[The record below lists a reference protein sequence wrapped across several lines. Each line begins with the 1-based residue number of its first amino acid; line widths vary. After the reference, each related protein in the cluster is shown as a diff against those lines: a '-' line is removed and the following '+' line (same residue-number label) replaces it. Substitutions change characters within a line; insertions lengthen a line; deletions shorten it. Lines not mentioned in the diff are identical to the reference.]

1 MSLEFYKLLHIIGIV
16 LLTTGLVGVLTLRW
30 SGQTLFGKVKTF
42 SFVTHGLGLV
52 LILVSGFGLLARL
65 GLFSAIPVWAYIKI
79 LVWGL
84 MALAISLLK
93 RKGHLGWPLYLAI
106 LFLFIVAAYN
116 GIFKT

>member
-1 MSLEFYKLLHIIGIV
+1 MSLEFYKLLHVTGIF
-16 LLTTGLVGVLTLRW
+16 LLVTGLVGVLILRW

-65 GLFSAIPVWAYIKI
+65 GLFGSIPIWAYIKI

-93 RKGHLGWPLYLAI
+93 RKGHLGWPLYLGI
-106 LFLFIVAAYN
+106 LFLFVVAAYN
-116 GIFKT
+116 GIFKP